1 MIYLTTG
8 PNGSGKTLFTL
19 YDVQARALSEG
30 RPVFHNGRFE
40 PIPGSPL
47 DAWQQFAVPEWESL
61 PDGSILV
68 IDEAQYDLGA
78 RRGPAPEWVTALSE
92 HRRRGFDIYLVTQHP
107 LSIDV
112 FVRRLIGPPG
122 WHRHIK
128 RIGGSELVTV
138 STWTYV
144 NAECEK
150 PISRSDADVTTRAF
164 PKDVFTWYKSASL
177 HTASRGLP
185 RPVKVLGV
193 VLVALV
199 VLMALG
205 WYGVQ
210 SFVGRSSSSG
220 ASARPLASASS
231 APPPDRQAQA
241 SPLSPAEFVKTF
253 EPRVQSLPWSAPR
266 YDQLTQAVV
275 APVISGCVSSA
286 NRCTCYSQQGTVVP
300 VDDVTC
306 RDLSVRPAFN
316 DLSVPVVVTAPAA
329 PASSSGAQVEASVE
343 PPDFINARP

>member
-40 PIPGSPL
+40 PVPGSPL
-47 DAWQQFAVPEWESL
+47 DSWQQFSVPEWESL

-68 IDEAQYDLGA
+68 VDEAQYDLGA

-92 HRRRGFDIYLVTQHP
+92 HRRRGFDIYLITQHP

-128 RIGGSELVTV
+128 RVGGSELVTV

-150 PISRSDADVTTRAF
+150 PTSRSDADVTTRAF
-164 PKDVFTWYKSASL
+164 PKEVFTWYKSASL
-177 HTASRGLP
+177 HTAPRGLP

-193 VLVALV
+193 VLVALAA
-199 VLMALG
+199 LIALG
-205 WYGVQ
+205 LYMLNT
-210 SFVGRSSSSG
+210 FVGRSSSAG
-220 ASARPLASASS
+220 AAARPQASASS
-231 APPPDRQAQA
+231 APPPARQAQA
-241 SPLSPAEFVKTF
+241 APLSPAEFVKTF
-253 EPRVQSLPWSAPR
+253 EPRVQALPWSAPR
-266 YDQLTQAVV
+266 YDHLTQAVV
-275 APVISGCVSSA
+275 APVISGCVFSA
-286 NRCTCYSQQGTVVP
+286 TRCSCYSQQGTVVP
-300 VDDVTC
+300 VDDATC
-306 RDLSVRPAFN
+306 RDLALRPAFN
-316 DLSVPVVVTAPAA
+316 DLAVPVATAPAA
-329 PASSSGAQVEASVE
+329 SASSSSAPVDASAE